1 MPYVVLIIFLAIA
14 FALQLLTGNIP
25 ISFLSFP
32 LNLVLALIWAG
43 SVYILW
49 KNRRKS
55 GFVGFM
61 LSKAGTIS
69 SILLF
74 LTFSLVIG
82 LTGKRNLVNTWVFA
96 AVLLYFQTVL
106 LFVILRGCF
115 QRFPDGKGKI
125 RWRFLLNHA
134 GLLLAVSSAFWGAPD
149 SESMYVRAIKGI
161 PAKEAVH
168 ADGTGTWLPY
178 EIELKDFR
186 MEEYDNGV
194 PSMFE
199 ADIVADGQS
208 VTLRVNEPYS
218 VSLGSDIYLTGYD
231 VASGADSSYCILQI
245 VREPWKY
252 AAVAGILM
260 MLAGAMLL
268 FINGPERRKTE
279 DE

>member
-43 SVYILW
+43 SVFILW

-82 LTGKRNLVNTWVFA
+82 LTGKRNLVSTWVFA

-106 LFVILRGCF
+106 LFVILRGCC
-115 QRFPDGKGKI
+115 QSFPDGKGKI

-134 GLLLAVSSAFWGAPD
+134 GLLLAVSSAFWGASD
-149 SESMYVRAIKGI
+149 SDTLYVRAIKNH
-161 PAKEAVH
+161 PVKEAIRI
-168 ADGTGTWLPY
+168 DGTGTWLPY
-178 EIELKDFR
+178 DLELKDFR

-218 VSLGSDIYLTGYD
+218 VSFGSDIYLTGYD

-245 VREPWKY
+245 VREPWRY

-268 FINGPERRKTE
+268 FINGPERRRT

>member
-25 ISFLSFP
+25 VSFLSFP

-43 SVYILW
+43 SVYVLW
-49 KNRRKS
+49 QNRRKS

-106 LFVILRGCF
+106 LFVILRGCC
-115 QRFPDGKGKI
+115 QCFPDRKGKI

-161 PAKEAVH
+161 PTKEAVH

-218 VSLGSDIYLTGYD
+218 VSFGSDIYLTGYD

-245 VREPWKY
+245 VREPWRY

-268 FINGPERRKTE
+268 FINGPERRRT

>member
-43 SVYILW
+43 SVFILW

-82 LTGKRNLVNTWVFA
+82 LTGKRNLVSTWVFA

-106 LFVILRGCF
+106 LFVILRGCC
-115 QRFPDGKGKI
+115 QSFPDGKGKI

-134 GLLLAVSSAFWGAPD
+134 GLLLAVSSAFWGASD
-149 SESMYVRAIKGI
+149 SDTLYVRAIKNH
-161 PAKEAVH
+161 PVKEAIRI
-168 ADGTGTWLPY
+168 DGTGTWLPY
-178 EIELKDFR
+178 DLELKDFR

-199 ADIVADGQS
+199 ADIAIDGQS

-218 VSLGSDIYLTGYD
+218 VSFGSDIYLNGYD

-260 MLAGAMLL
+260 MLTGAMLL
-268 FINGPERRKTE
+268 FINGPERRKSE
-279 DE
+279 NE

>member
-1 MPYVVLIIFLAIA
+1 
-14 FALQLLTGNIP
+14 
-25 ISFLSFP
+25 
-32 LNLVLALIWAG
+32 
-43 SVYILW
+43 
-49 KNRRKS
+49 
-55 GFVGFM
+55 
-61 LSKAGTIS
+61 
-69 SILLF
+69 
-74 LTFSLVIG
+74 
-82 LTGKRNLVNTWVFA
+82 
-96 AVLLYFQTVL
+96 
-106 LFVILRGCF
+106 
-115 QRFPDGKGKI
+115 
-125 RWRFLLNHA
+125 
-134 GLLLAVSSAFWGAPD
+134 
-149 SESMYVRAIKGI
+149 MYVRAKKGI

-218 VSLGSDIYLTGYD
+218 VSFGSDIYLTGYD

>member
-43 SVYILW
+43 SVFILW

-82 LTGKRNLVNTWVFA
+82 LTGKRNLVSTWVFA

-106 LFVILRGCF
+106 LFVILRGCC
-115 QRFPDGKGKI
+115 QSFPDGKGKI

-134 GLLLAVSSAFWGAPD
+134 GLLLAVSSAFWGASD
-149 SESMYVRAIKGI
+149 SDTLYVRAIKNH
-161 PAKEAVH
+161 PVKEAIRI
-168 ADGTGTWLPY
+168 DGTGTWLPY
-178 EIELKDFR
+178 DLELKDFR

-199 ADIVADGQS
+199 ADIAIDGQS

-218 VSLGSDIYLTGYD
+218 VSFGSDIYLNGYD

-245 VREPWKY
+245 VREPWRY

-268 FINGPERRKTE
+268 FINGPERRRT